1 VLNAG
6 VELQEAVGLS
16 RKAVM
21 EAGVGSHLH
30 L

>member
-1 VLNAG
+1 VLDAG
-6 VELQEAVGLS
+6 VELQEAVGLG

-21 EAGVGSHLH
+21 EADIGAHLH